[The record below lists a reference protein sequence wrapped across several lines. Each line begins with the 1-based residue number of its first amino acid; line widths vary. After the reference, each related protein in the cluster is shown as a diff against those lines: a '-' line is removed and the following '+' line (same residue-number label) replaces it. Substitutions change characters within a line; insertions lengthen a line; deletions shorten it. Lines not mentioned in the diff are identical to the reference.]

1 MKATSN
7 FLGRLTA
14 DPETKTI
21 GETSLTTF
29 SLAVNL
35 PGKGG
40 EKIAHFF
47 DFEAWRGAGEY
58 ISKFAK
64 KGDAV
69 FLDAEI
75 RTDHFEDKNG
85 NKRKKIKFVVTPMTF
100 GFQSGSTS
108 KGEISSEGT
117 DQRSE
122 PKARKPQTADK
133 VEDPDGGEDVPW

>member
-1 MKATSN
+1 MKADSN
-7 FLGRLTA
+7 WLGRLTA

-21 GETSLTTF
+21 GETTLTTF

-69 FLDAEI
+69 FLDAQV
-75 RTDHFEDKNG
+75 RNSHYEDKNG
-85 NKRKKIKFVVTPMTF
+85 KTQKKIKFIVIPMTF

-133 VEDPDGGEDVPW
+133 VEDPAGDDVPW

>member
-21 GETSLTTF
+21 GETTLTTF

-40 EKIAHFF
+40 EKVAHFF
-47 DFEAWRGAGEY
+47 DFEAWRNVGDF
-58 ISKFAK
+58 ISKYAK

-69 FLDAEI
+69 FLDADI

-85 NKRKKIKFVVTPMTF
+85 NKRKKIKFIVAPMSF

-108 KGEISSEGT
+108 KSEIDSEGV
-117 DQRSE
+117 DQPSK
-122 PKARKPQTADK
+122 PKAKTAD
-133 VEDPDGGEDVPW
+133 VVTDPDVDEEVPF